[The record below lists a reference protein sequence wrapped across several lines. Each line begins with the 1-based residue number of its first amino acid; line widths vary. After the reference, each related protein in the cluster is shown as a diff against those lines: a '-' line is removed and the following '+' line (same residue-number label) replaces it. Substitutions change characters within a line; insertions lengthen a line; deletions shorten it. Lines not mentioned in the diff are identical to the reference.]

1 MTWRE
6 TSVDEL
12 IALKKVALIDVRSP
26 CEYSVENIP
35 GAVNVPLFTDH
46 EREMIGTIYATE
58 GELVARRR
66 ALRILGPKIS
76 DLVEEIVQ
84 HRQSGAPLVIHCWRG
99 GLRSESVASCL
110 SIIGVDSWRLTGGYK
125 AWRRHVVA
133 DFEAEVFQ
141 FEALVLDGLTGSG
154 KTELLQALEDAGEPV
169 LDLEALAGHR
179 GSVFGALGLG
189 AQPTQKNFEAK
200 LWNKLRSFKSKYL
213 FIEAESRKV
222 GNLRVP
228 DFLYKRIQEGKRILV
243 EGSLTVRARRILG
256 EYASGGDSGPD
267 SQVLSDA
274 MAALALIK
282 DRISGEKVKVIM
294 EMVERGDFQDAVQI
308 LLTDYYDPL
317 YRRNMDRPALL
328 TVNSDKREEC
338 LKQLLEL
345 AGELN

>member
-6 TSVDEL
+6 MSVEEL

-169 LDLEALAGHR
+169 LDL
-179 GSVFGALGLG
+179 
-189 AQPTQKNFEAK
+189 K
-200 LWNKLRSFKSKYL
+200 LWPAIGGLFLVPLVWERSPL
-213 FIEAESRKV
+213 
-222 GNLRVP
+222 
-228 DFLYKRIQEGKRILV
+228 
-243 EGSLTVRARRILG
+243 RRISKRSSGTNCVVLR
-256 EYASGGDSGPD
+256 ASISSLRRSPEK
-267 SQVLSDA
+267 
-274 MAALALIK
+274 LATY
-282 DRISGEKVKVIM
+282 GC
-294 EMVERGDFQDAVQI
+294 
-308 LLTDYYDPL
+308 LTSYTSAF
-317 YRRNMDRPALL
+317 RRASEFWWKAR
-328 TVNSDKREEC
+328 
-338 LKQLLEL
+338 
-345 AGELN
+345 